1 MSAATVDLVVIG
13 GGINGCGIARDAAGR
28 GLSVVLVEKDD
39 LASATSQWSTK
50 LIHGGLR
57 YLEHYEFRLV
67 RESLQER
74 EVLLKLAPHLIK
86 PLAFVLPHE
95 LHMRPAWMLR
105 AGLFL
110 YDTIGGKQSLPGSF
124 GVRFPNAQWGAGL
137 KPLFAR
143 GFVYSDAQVDDARL
157 TVANAMAAAE
167 EGARILTRTKL
178 AGARRVGSGAGAQWQ
193 LDVTMPT
200 GKETLHARAVVN
212 AAGPWVKQ
220 VLDSAFAQDSPESA
234 GLETREGVRL
244 VRGSHIIV
252 PRVHE
257 EAHAILMQSEDGRV
271 VFVIPWEGRYSLIGT
286 TDVPVDDVD
295 ARPEISD
302 DETAYLLH
310 VANQFLAKPLT
321 VRDIVW
327 HYAGVR
333 PLYDDGNPN
342 ASAVTRD
349 YVLKLDA
356 PTGAPPLLSVFG
368 GKLTTYRRLSEEVMN
383 KLGPL
388 LLAKRGAWTHDA
400 PLPGAALDGY
410 ASPEAFADAL
420 RTQHSGVPPDYI
432 QRLVRRHGDRA
443 ARVLQGVRS
452 VAQLGEFFGMG
463 LNMLTE
469 REIEY
474 LIAHEWA
481 RSADDILWRR
491 TKCGL
496 HMDADELARARAFI
510 ESKLSAR

>member
-1 MSAATVDLVVIG
+1 MSASTVDLVVVG

-95 LHMRPAWMLR
+95 PHMRPAWMLR

-110 YDTIGGKQSLPGSF
+110 YDTIGGRQSLPGSF
-124 GVRFPNAQWGAGL
+124 GVRFPDAKWGAGL
-137 KPLFAR
+137 KPRFAR

-157 TVANAMAAAE
+157 TVANALAAAE
-167 EGARILTRTKL
+167 EGARIMTRTKL
-178 AGARRVGSGAGAQWQ
+178 VAARQAAFGSSAHWQ
-193 LDVTMPT
+193 LDVVTPT
-200 GKETLHARAVVN
+200 GKETLQARAVVN

-220 VLDSAFAQDSPESA
+220 VLDSAFTQESS
-234 GLETREGVRL
+234 ERVKL

-257 EAHAILMQSEDGRV
+257 EAHAILMQSADGRV

-286 TDVPVDDVD
+286 TDVPADDVD
-295 ARPEISD
+295 AHPEISD
-302 DETAYLLH
+302 DETHYLLA

-321 VRDIVW
+321 ARDIVW

-388 LLAKRGAWTHDA
+388 LSAKRGAWTHDA
-400 PLPGAALDGY
+400 PLPGAALDGHD
-410 ASPEAFADAL
+410 SPEAYADAL
-420 RTQHSGVPPDYI
+420 RAQHSGVPPDYI

-443 ARVLQGVRS
+443 AKVLQGVRA
-452 VAQLGEFFGMG
+452 VAGLGEFFGMG

-496 HMDADELARARAFI
+496 HMDAAELERARVFI
-510 ESKLSAR
+510 EQKLKV